1 MAFQIVA
8 EVIARVIIK
17 IIEWIGI
24 ALYYFYV
31 KILPFIVKYIGIPMF
46 LLGCA
51 ISGGFAASFLFLIV
65 GGALLYYTYIKKILS
80 INPPIKKVQPQQ

>member
-24 ALYYFYV
+24 AMYYFYV

-51 ISGGFAASFLFLIV
+51 ISGGFAASLLFLIV
-65 GGALLYYTYIKKILS
+65 GGSLLYYTYIKKILS

>member
-1 MAFQIVA
+1 MAFQVVA
-8 EVIARVIIK
+8 EIIARVIIK

-65 GGALLYYTYIKKILS
+65 GGSLLYYTYIKKILS